1 MSIQKTAN
9 TCQCLRQFNPSITAA
24 ETFANIPDV
33 LASTSYILTLLS
45 ISLSDKGNLHMQY
58 YNISSSSCHCFNAS
72 ESFLSI
78 SFLVTSHSSG
88 YSFAAL
94 KTNFMTNLSPIGNT
108 IRSIDSEKA
117 REHSEEEM
125 IKIENIK
132 GRLYVVGADDDSFWE
147 AGKYIRRMTK
157 RLEERPHTCQYV
169 PLVYKHGTHFVL
181 PESMLFQNQ

>member
-1 MSIQKTAN
+1 M
-9 TCQCLRQFNPSITAA
+9 F
-24 ETFANIPDV
+24 
-33 LASTSYILTLLS
+33 
-45 ISLSDKGNLHMQY
+45 
-58 YNISSSSCHCFNAS
+58 
-72 ESFLSI
+72 
-78 SFLVTSHSSG
+78 
-88 YSFAAL
+88 
-94 KTNFMTNLSPIGNT
+94 
-108 IRSIDSEKA
+108 IDSEKA

-181 PESMLFQNQ
+181 PATALMHPKVFCLYLFWSLRTHPDILLQP